1 MATKLRKRGNKM
13 TELTGLPLFSGMD
26 EKTVAEQMVALRGQ
40 KAQIPKGSVLIREG
54 EKTERCGILLSGH
67 LQGQQINEDGVLS
80 VVTTLSAGMMFGEIL
95 IFSDHPAPVTLTAV
109 SDCRVLWIGPVD
121 LTRAD
126 PKLIRNL
133 LSIIGKEYWA
143 LHQKIRY
150 CGIVS
155 LRKRIFAYLSDR
167 EKEPGKEFAL
177 PFDRNGMAAY
187 LNADRSALSREL
199 SRMRNDGILEYHKN
213 RFRFT
218 GKGL

>member
-1 MATKLRKRGNKM
+1 M
-13 TELTGLPLFSGMD
+13 TELTGLPLFAGID
-26 EKTVAEQMVALRGQ
+26 EKTIGEQMIALRGQ
-40 KAQIPKGSVLIREG
+40 KAQISKGSVLIREG

-109 SDCRVLWIGPVD
+109 TDCRVLWLGPVD
-121 LTRAD
+121 LSRTD
-126 PKLIRNL
+126 PKLIQNL

-167 EKEPGKEFAL
+167 EKEPEKEFAL

-199 SRMRNDGILEYHKN
+199 SRMKKDGILEYHKN
-213 RFRFT
+213 RFRLT
-218 GKGL
+218 RKRVER

>member
-1 MATKLRKRGNKM
+1 M
-13 TELTGLPLFSGMD
+13 TELTGLPLFTGMD
-26 EKTVAEQMVALRGQ
+26 EKTIGEQLIALRGQ
-40 KAQIPKGSVLIREG
+40 KAPVSKGSVLIREG

-67 LQGQQINEDGVLS
+67 LQGQQINEDGTLS

-109 SDCRVLWIGPVD
+109 SDCRVLWLGPVD
-121 LTRAD
+121 LSRAD

-155 LRKRIFAYLSDR
+155 LRKRIFAYLSDQ
-167 EKEPGKEFAL
+167 EKEPGEEIAL

-187 LNADRSALSREL
+187 QNADRSALSREL
-199 SRMRNDGILEYHKN
+199 SRMKNDGILEYHKN
-213 RFRFT
+213 RFRLT

>member
-1 MATKLRKRGNKM
+1 MN
-13 TELTGLPLFSGMD
+13 ELIGLPLFSGMD
-26 EKTVAEQMVALRGQ
+26 EKTVAEQMIALRGKKSQ
-40 KAQIPKGSVLIREG
+40 VPKGSVLIREG
-54 EKTERCGILLSGH
+54 EKTERCGILLSGQ

-80 VVTTLSAGMMFGEIL
+80 VLTTLSPGMMFGEIL
-95 IFSDHPAPVTLTAV
+95 IFSDHPAPVTLTAIT
-109 SDCRVLWIGPVD
+109 DCTVLWLGPVD
-121 LTRAD
+121 LSRTD
-126 PKLIRNL
+126 PNLIKNL

-155 LRKRIFAYLSDR
+155 LRKRIFSYLSDR
-167 EKEPGKEFAL
+167 EKEPKKSFRI

-199 SRMRNDGILEYHKN
+199 SRMKKEGILDYHKN
-213 RFRFT
+213 EFRLT